1 MQTLNFKIKAGA
13 LKGIVDL
20 PNFDDE
26 QLVNI
31 SVSPETEKKSL
42 TEDEVL
48 EIINE
53 LADSLANSP
62 DKNKS
67 LEQIRYE
74 RIMQKHNACKRAE
87 KNSIIMDEIQKLIG
101 DDKVW
106 NNEEEM
112 IQYLSEMR
120 RQNNLYENH
129 A

>member
-1 MQTLNFKIKAGA
+1 MQTLNFKIKAGD

-31 SVSPETEKKSL
+31 TVSPETEKKSL
-42 TEDEVL
+42 TEEEVI

-53 LADSLANSP
+53 LAGSLANSP

-74 RIMQKHNACKRAE
+74 RIMSK
-87 KNSIIMDEIQKLIG
+87 
-101 DDKVW
+101 
-106 NNEEEM
+106 
-112 IQYLSEMR
+112 
-120 RQNNLYENH
+120 YESLN
-129 A
+129 

>member
-74 RIMQKHNACKRAE
+74 RIMSK
-87 KNSIIMDEIQKLIG
+87 
-101 DDKVW
+101 
-106 NNEEEM
+106 
-112 IQYLSEMR
+112 
-120 RQNNLYENH
+120 YESLN
-129 A
+129 

>member
-1 MQTLNFKIKAGA
+1 MQTLNFKIKAGD

-31 SVSPETEKKSL
+31 TVSPEPEKKSL
-42 TEDEVL
+42 TEEEVI

-53 LADSLANSP
+53 LAGSLANSP

-74 RIMQKHNACKRAE
+74 RIMSK
-87 KNSIIMDEIQKLIG
+87 
-101 DDKVW
+101 
-106 NNEEEM
+106 
-112 IQYLSEMR
+112 
-120 RQNNLYENH
+120 YESLN
-129 A
+129 